1 MDSAL
6 IVKRTFIEV
15 ADESPAHG
23 CKGLRPRASSDSA
36 LLDTLRRMSALSEL
50 DDLLADGVDERE
62 AAPPETAALQRAA
75 TEGAGG
81 PLGGDARVRRPSNNS
96 TRCPS
101 VAFECPSG
109 MSSPALSSTRVRQ
122 PEPLRALTLVELP
135 VGSPLSSSTA
145 SYCWADQEDLDDD
158 LVSWTSDITRFCS
171 FKTSEAG
178 PWTSLFTENNSSA
191 QDGKRHDDEAK
202 MKRKMK
208 RAARGGAAG
217 RRQRAARETQEAIWE
232 EPVARDAQTGSSPE
246 TAEQDGEVEGEA
258 RATFMLRDLPDGCTR
273 DTVQAMLDNRG
284 LVGEYDFLYVPID
297 FKTRANLGHAIVNFV
312 SSNAAMVFL
321 QTFDGSV
328 TANVSCNG
336 LEALAARYQNS
347 PVMHPAV
354 PDDYRP
360 AIFQAG
366 RRANFPAPSKEPR
379 LLRSLVDAQRTV

>member
-15 ADESPAHG
+15 ADEPLPAG
-23 CKGLRPRASSDSA
+23 SRKGRTLRAWSDSA
-36 LLDTLRRMSALSEL
+36 LIDTFERMYALNEL
-50 DDLLADGVDERE
+50 DDLLANQS
-62 AAPPETAALQRAA
+62 LQRAE
-75 TEGAGG
+75 TEGAGQ
-81 PLGGDARVRRPSNNS
+81 PFAGDTMVRRLSVTS

-101 VAFECPSG
+101 VEGPSG
-109 MSSPALSSTRVRQ
+109 TASPARSSTARPSKGQ
-122 PEPLRALTLVELP
+122 SLAELP
-135 VGSPLSSSTA
+135 LGSPLTSPTCSFRSR
-145 SYCWADQEDLDDD
+145 WADEEVDDD
-158 LVSWTSDITRFCS
+158 LVSWTS
-171 FKTSEAG
+171 EAG
-178 PWTSLFTENNSSA
+178 PFKAVASLFTAEAQCRSA
-191 QDGKRHDDEAK
+191 PGAACSESQDGKPRCK
-202 MKRKMK
+202 TK